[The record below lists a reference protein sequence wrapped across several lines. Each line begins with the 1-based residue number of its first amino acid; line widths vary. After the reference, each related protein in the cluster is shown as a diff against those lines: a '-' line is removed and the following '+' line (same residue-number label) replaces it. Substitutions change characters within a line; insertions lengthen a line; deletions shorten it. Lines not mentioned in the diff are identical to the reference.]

1 MGIFEQADDFGR
13 DTFEDVRL
21 KKKKKSV
28 LTPNHDSTRLIL
40 W

>member
-21 KKKKKSV
+21 KKKNKV
-28 LTPNHDSTRLIL
+28 FLHLTMTQLG
-40 W
+40 

>member
-21 KKKKKSV
+21 KKKKSV